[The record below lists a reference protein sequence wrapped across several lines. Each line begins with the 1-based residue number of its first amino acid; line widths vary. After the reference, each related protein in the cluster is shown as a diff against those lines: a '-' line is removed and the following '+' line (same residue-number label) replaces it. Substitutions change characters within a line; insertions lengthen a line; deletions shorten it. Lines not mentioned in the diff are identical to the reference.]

1 MQTITCGNLEIVFK
15 ESNFEDHVNSLI
27 RSGND
32 WINYPAG
39 TPSSYR
45 YKWSG
50 FWKTKT
56 ALKSF
61 FKKLLQIV
69 QQANNSLWSKPW
81 GQQRA
86 TQRIEHLLMEV

>member
-1 MQTITCGNLEIVFK
+1 MQTIICGNLEIVFK
-15 ESNFEDHVNSLI
+15 ESNFEDQVNSLI

-50 FWKTKT
+50 YWKTKT

-69 QQANNSLWSKPW
+69 QNANNSLWSKSW
-81 GQQRA
+81 GQTRVI
-86 TQRIEHLLMEV
+86 QRIERLLMEV